1 MEIKYDRGQPKV
13 EVNENNPSFDYL
25 TGENNKF
32 INVKAIIKNE
42 KTQWEE
48 DFKVG
53 SKILAEQHVKEV
65 IQFYN
70 YTLRPQESPREYVK
84 LI

>member
-25 TGENNKF
+25 TGENNKY
-32 INVKAIIKNE
+32 ISIKAIIKNE
-42 KTQWEE
+42 KIQWEE

-53 SKILAEQHVKEV
+53 SNELAEQHIKEV

-70 YTLRPQESPREYVK
+70 DTLRPQELQREYVK
-84 LI
+84 LV

>member
-13 EVNENNPSFDYL
+13 EVNENNPRFDYL
-25 TGENNKF
+25 TGENNKY
-32 INVKAIIKNE
+32 ISIKAIIKNE
-42 KTQWEE
+42 KIQWEE

-53 SKILAEQHVKEV
+53 SNELAEQHIKEV

-70 YTLRPQESPREYVK
+70 DTLRPQELQREYVK
-84 LI
+84 LV

>member
-1 MEIKYDRGQPKV
+1 MLVKYDRGQPKV
-13 EVNENNPSFDYL
+13 EVNESNPSFDYL
-25 TGENNKF
+25 TGEKNKF

-53 SKILAEQHVKEV
+53 SEILAEQHVKEV

-70 YTLRPQESPREYVK
+70 DTLRPQELPREYIRLV
-84 LI
+84 

>member
-1 MEIKYDRGQPKV
+1 MLIKYYRGQQKI

-25 TGENNKF
+25 TGEKNKF
-32 INVKAIIKNE
+32 VNIKATIKNE
-42 KTQWEE
+42 KSQWEE

-53 SKILAEQHVKEV
+53 SEILAEQHIKEV

-70 YTLRPQESPREYVK
+70 NTLRPQDLPREYVK
-84 LI
+84 IV